1 MQVSVENVGKLERKL
16 TVRIPAEQFESQVR
30 SRIQELGRNVRLKGF
45 RPGKVPAKVIEQRFG
60 AQVRGEAFSELVR
73 NTLGEAIEQ
82 EKLRPAMPPQVSTTA
97 APSAGEIEYVATFE
111 VMPEIGTIDV
121 AQLDITR
128 VTADIAESDVDQMIE
143 TLRQQRRSLNAV
155 ERAAQ
160 TGDMVLLE
168 YSAQAGAYRFPES
181 GVDRVGTVIGSNALF
196 PELEAKLAGIKAG
209 EEKSLE
215 VTFPAEFRNADLA
228 GKVAALAVK
237 MVRVQEPMLPALD
250 AQFFDSFGN
259 HDGSLE
265 KFRADVRANLERELK
280 GNLLARLKAEVVE
293 KLVAA
298 YPSIDLPQGMVES
311 ESRAL
316 ARQAEAQAQQQGQKD
331 AKFAPEGFVDAARR
345 RVAAGLLL
353 SEVARQNQLR
363 VDSRRVAETLAAIA
377 STYEEP
383 DQVVELYNRDPQ
395 LMSGLQSRVLED
407 QVAEWI
413 ADHARTTEAK
423 QTFTEVMRP
432 IA

>member
-1 MQVSVENVGKLERKL
+1 MQVSVENVSKLERKL
-16 TVRIPAEQFESQVR
+16 TVKIPAEQFESQVR
-30 SRIQELGRNVRLKGF
+30 TRIQELGRNVRLKGF

-73 NTLGEAIEQ
+73 STLGEAIEQ

-97 APSAGEIEYVATFE
+97 SPAAGEIEYVATFE
-111 VMPEIGTIDV
+111 VMPEIGNVDV
-121 AQLDITR
+121 ASLPISR
-128 VTADIAESDVDQMIE
+128 VTAEVTDTDVDGMIE
-143 TLRQQRRSLNAV
+143 TLRLQRRTWDAV

-168 YSAQAGAYRFPES
+168 YSAHAGDYRFPET

-196 PELEAKLAGIKAG
+196 PELETKLIGLAAA
-209 EEKSLE
+209 EEKTLD
-215 VTFPAEFRNADLA
+215 VTFPHDFRNAELA
-228 GKVAALAVK
+228 GKAATLQVK
-237 MVRVQEPMLPALD
+237 IVRVQGPVMPAMD
-250 AQFFDSFGN
+250 AKFVDSFGS
-259 HDGSLE
+259 HDGSLD
-265 KFRADVRANLERELK
+265 KFRADVRGNLERELK
-280 GNLLARLKAEVVE
+280 GNLLARLKNEVVE
-293 KLVAA
+293 KLVGA
-298 YPSIDLPQGMVES
+298 YPNVDLPQGMIVS

-331 AKFAPEGFVDAARR
+331 AKFAPEAFADTARR

-363 VDSRRVAETLAAIA
+363 IDSRRVAETLAMIA

-395 LMSGLQSRVLED
+395 LMSSLQSRVLED
-407 QVAEWI
+407 QVAEWV
-413 ADHARTTEAK
+413 AENAKVTEQK
-423 QTFTEVMRP
+423 SSFSDVMRP
-432 IA
+432 AG